1 MRPCQLTTVSSTVPA
16 GLALVVQFA
25 VCRVAVGTYFCALL
39 AAEVWALPG
48 APPPWAAAGVAV
60 FAALC
65 ALNALWLSKLVAV
78 AGARLAPGGS
88 SEGLPACC
96 LAPAA
101 DATGRDSHA
110 IGAAAAGR
118 SRVISLSA
126 RAGSLSA
133 VEAAVHAAAYAAA
146 KTAAAV
152 PAPAISAP
160 AAQPRLAH
168 NDAMPRR
175 RASAA
180 NAQAAPKPQ
189 PATWPG
195 ANGNPSLLV
204 APSLGRHGMS
214 GPLLAPLS
222 DMAAGYEGSEIGGGA
237 ATEEECCF
245 CGDDHH
251 ASHRRPA
258 AHKPAVLP
266 PPAEPAAALAAALV
280 PAPAAASP
288 LGSSTGAAAGEP
300 AEACAPAAELLRAA
314 KRQTAD
320 SAPCSG
326 CSGDDCNFCGDD
338 HHRSHGSSLRRRLP
352 APMLEQPAAEPAT
365 AAPPQEVARAAEPV
379 APQLIM
385 PGVHSA
391 AQDMKRALLR
401 TGAQQQPATKTQTCD
416 CSFCYYDS
424 CGNSRRI
431 AVFVPPAGS
440 AVAKRPDDSKAG
452 LNCRTLDVT
461 ASACH

>member
-1 MRPCQLTTVSSTVPA
+1 VNPRQLTAVSSAIPA

-25 VCRVAVGTYFCALL
+25 VCRVAIGTYFCALL

-65 ALNALWLSKLVAV
+65 ALNALWLSKLVAM
-78 AGARLAPGGS
+78 ARARLAPGGS
-88 SEGLPACC
+88 SDGLPACC
-96 LAPAA
+96 QAPAA
-101 DATGRDSHA
+101 DATGRDLHA

-152 PAPAISAP
+152 PPPAISPP
-160 AAQPRLAH
+160 AAQPRLARS
-168 NDAMPRR
+168 DAMPRR

-180 NAQAAPKPQ
+180 IAQAAPKPQ

-214 GPLLAPLS
+214 GPLPRLLAPPS
-222 DMAAGYEGSEIGGGA
+222 DMAAGLEGSEIGGGA

-258 AHKPAVLP
+258 AHKPAALP
-266 PPAEPAAALAAALV
+266 SPAKPAAALVAA
-280 PAPAAASP
+280 PSAASP
-288 LGSSTGAAAGEP
+288 FGSSTGATAGEP
-300 AEACAPAAELLRAA
+300 AAACAPATQLPRAA

-365 AAPPQEVARAAEPV
+365 AAPPLGVARVAEPV
-379 APQLIM
+379 ALQLIM

-391 AQDMKRALLR
+391 AQDVKRALLR
-401 TGAQQQPATKTQTCD
+401 TGAQQQPATKTQACD

-440 AVAKRPDDSKAG
+440 DVAKRPDDNKAE
-452 LNCRTLDVT
+452 LNCSTLNVT